1 MAQNYQTLSKFGV
14 PLPGGSERTG
24 ILQPKQKYRF
34 RVMWYGFGGPDGLAG
49 ATTMTANVMTCT
61 RPKITYEEVK
71 LDSYNSVAWIQ
82 GKHSFEAIEIK
93 LRDDMTT
100 VVAQTVGAQI
110 QKQMNHFEQTSAS
123 AGFNYKF
130 SMEIHS
136 LDGTN
141 NEEIESWFLEGC
153 WLQSTTYSEGDYA
166 SGDPQEITLS
176 IRFDNATN
184 VAGQDQAYGGPNPYP
199 NGGSDTSPNLSGGT
213 TFA

>member
-1 MAQNYQTLSKFGV
+1 MANPQPTIAKFGI
-14 PLPGGSERTG
+14 PLNGNKLG

-34 RVMWYGFGGPDGLAG
+34 RVLWTNFGINRDPNQ
-49 ATTMTANVMTCT
+49 MTASVMTCT

-82 GKHSFEAIEIK
+82 GKHSFETIEIK
-93 LRDDMTT
+93 LRDDITNS
-100 VVAQTVGAQI
+100 VVSSVGAQV

-123 AGFNYKF
+123 AGINYKF

-141 NEEIESWFLEGC
+141 NEELESWFLEGC
-153 WLQSTTYSEGDYA
+153 WINSAAYSDGDYA
-166 SGDPQEITLS
+166 SGDPQEVTLT
-176 IRFDNATN
+176 IRYDNATN
-184 VAGQDQAYGGPNPYP
+184 IAGSDQAYGSNDPYP
-199 NGGSDTSPNLSGGT
+199 NIPSPTGGR